1 MDYQNFATLGVNLNR
16 QKYGPLDISSV
27 FTSTA
32 DLTYYITKG
41 KTKQT
46 GLSSYWANTTP
57 YPYEGQL
64 VALNENGKVS
74 ILKLVTNGDSF
85 NAEDITAAV
94 QNDLNQ
100 FRTETVNDIIS
111 LGGQISDINNKINN
125 LPDTPDLTG
134 YATKAYVNNAVTSAE
149 QNMQSELYGEVELLN
164 GSIDALGAD
173 MELRVPKSRTIN
185 GYSLSA
191 NITLDAEDVEAD
203 PEGTAAAKASEALA
217 QAKTYTNTY
226 ALPKTT
232 TVNGQE
238 SNSANNYIIEASHIS
253 LTTQDTENAAKL
265 NVETYLNYLDS
276 EIKNVAIGSEF
287 LPRDTVI
294 NNVKFIPGYS
304 NSEGTFP
311 PSYTL
316 DATHIP
322 VFDRGFSVSDYLSAS
337 LDNLRLNDTDGNGL
351 AIVYSRNNSDEETF
365 LRPFDNYPLKKA
377 ANALG
382 AVRMETAKAEGLRDP
397 NDLDS
402 ELYQMPKG
410 AMAIGNETI
419 ASGIASF
426 STGIN
431 SEANGSG
438 AFAGNYGTTA
448 TGDYSTALGRDTTA
462 SAMAAF
468 ATGDTNTA
476 SGFASFVAGS
486 NNEASGYVSSVLG
499 YNNKATA
506 YYSHAEGCGTIAAS
520 TAQHVQGQFN
530 IEDNAGKYAHIVGW
544 GNAYAR
550 ANIHTLETNGNAWFA
565 GTGKFEGEVY
575 SGNKKLATSE
585 QVATLYTDLASVIDS
600 HKTLIDS
607 KADASALANYV
618 LTSRTINNKALTN
631 NISLS
636 YLDVGADAAGTAL
649 GYYNTLNNKIDNI
662 DLSGYVPTSRTIN
675 SKALTNNISLT
686 YLDVGADKS
695 GSAATAESNAK
706 SYADSNFLLKTAT
719 VNGVSFTN
727 GKANINAHQ
736 IRTLQENQ
744 PDSDIANNKLTV
756 ALYLNTLDSEVG
768 FIKQDLVTKLAVST
782 PINNVTP
789 TTTDGSNYT
798 YTLTANDIQATIA
811 KASTS
816 DSTETFPI
824 TKSLTHFINGSFRKV
839 EVNAANRGMI
849 FESWNGTRT
858 SITIPGSSLSYLLNG
873 EINEGAVK
881 MTTACEEGYDITG
894 AFNGDYAVGYASMA
908 LGDNTQAAGTA
919 SLAIGQKTQAGYYTV
934 SGGTVTPSGVAAF
947 AAGIETRA
955 KADASVAIGLGTTAA
970 SANSF
975 VSGYYNKSDS
985 TGTYLHIVGNGLGPD
1000 AMNSTLSYRNAYT
1013 LDNVGNAFFRGRV
1026 QVGNH
1031 TTTEHNVTG
1040 DLNVWNDD
1048 AADNF
1053 LVTKAEALDLIYA
1066 NVNSELINLA
1076 NISDGEANGS
1086 FYTSTASTY
1095 AGSLAQG
1102 AVIFGSGTKATGANS
1117 FAVGQGSFATAPDAV
1132 AFNEGTAASGYSSA
1146 AFGFHSV
1153 ASGNNSAAF
1162 GQYTEASGA
1171 DSLAVGY
1178 HTTASGMDQF
1188 VCGSNNIADTEH
1200 KYAFIVGID
1209 QSSSINSRAN
1219 GFTVDWSGNGWFAG
1233 EIRVGGTGQDD
1244 NTSNAILPA
1253 NLVATEKTPT
1263 TNNVINWL
1271 YE

>member
-41 KTKQT
+41 ETKQT

-74 ILKLVTNGDSF
+74 ILKLITNGDSF
-85 NAEDITAAV
+85 NTEDITATV

-100 FRTETVNDIIS
+100 FRTETANNIIS
-111 LGGQISDINNKINN
+111 LGQQISDINNKINN
-125 LPDTPDLTG
+125 LPDIPNLTG
-134 YATKAYVNNAVTSAE
+134 YATETYVDSAVTSAE
-149 QNMQSELYGEVELLN
+149 QNMRSELYGEVESLN
-164 GSIDALGAD
+164 GSISALEAD
-173 MELRVPKSRTIN
+173 IALCVPKSRTIN

-191 NITLDAEDVEAD
+191 NITLDAEDVKAD
-203 PEGTAAAKASEALA
+203 PEGTAAAKASEALT

-232 TVNGQE
+232 TINGQE
-238 SNSANNYIIEASHIS
+238 SNGTNNYTIEASHIS

-265 NVETYLNYLDS
+265 NVESYLNYLDS

-294 NNVKFIPGYS
+294 NNVKFVPGYS

-322 VFDRGFSVSDYLSAS
+322 VFDLGLSVSDYLGFS
-337 LDNLRLNDTDGNGL
+337 LDNLRLNDTDGDGL
-351 AIVYSRNNSDEETF
+351 AIVYSKNNSDEETF
-365 LRPFDNYPLKKA
+365 LRPFNNYPLKKA

-397 NDLDS
+397 SDLDS

-448 TGDYSTALGRDTTA
+448 TGDYSTALGRDTTT
-462 SAMAAF
+462 SAIAAF
-468 ATGDTNTA
+468 ATGDTNSA

-499 YNNKATA
+499 YNSKATA

-530 IEDNAGKYAHIVGW
+530 IEDSAGKYAHIVGW
-544 GNAYAR
+544 GNAYSR

-575 SGNKKLATSE
+575 SGDEKLATSK
-585 QVATLYTDLASVIDS
+585 QVSTLQTSLSSVIES

-607 KADASALANYV
+607 KADASTLANYV
-618 LTSRTINNKALTN
+618 PTSRTINSKALTG
-631 NISLS
+631 NIQLS
-636 YLDVGADAAGTAL
+636 YSDVGADAAGTAL
-649 GYYNTLNNKIDNI
+649 GYYNTLNNKIENI

-686 YLDVGADKS
+686 YSDVGADKS

-719 VNGVSFTN
+719 VNGASFTN
-727 GKANINAHQ
+727 GQANINAHQ
-736 IRTLQENQ
+736 IRTLQEDQ

-768 FIKQDLVTKLAVST
+768 LIKQDLATKLAVST
-782 PINNVTP
+782 PINNITP

-798 YTLTANDIQATIA
+798 YTLTANDIQATIT

-881 MTTACEEGYDITG
+881 MTTACEEGYTL
-894 AFNGDYAVGYASMA
+894 NGDYDGSYAVGRASMA
-908 LGDNTQAAGTA
+908 LGDNCQAPGEA
-919 SLAIGQKTQAGYYTV
+919 SLAIGKNTQAGYYRATDT
-934 SGGTVTPSGVAAF
+934 TVTTSGIATF
-947 AAGIETRA
+947 AAGIGTA
-955 KADASVAIGLGTTAA
+955 ATADASAA
-970 SANSF
+970 F
-975 VSGYYNKSDS
+975 GIYNNPS
-985 TGTYLHIVGNGLGPD
+985 TYLFTIGNGYIADGATSPTQQNAFTID
-1000 AMNSTLSYRNAYT
+1000 KTGNAWFAGKIQIGKNTSQEQGGNTGWNDNDTTGASTLITRFEMEQYVS
-1013 LDNVGNAFFRGRV
+1013 DNVNKE
-1026 QVGNH
+1026 
-1031 TTTEHNVTG
+1031 T
-1040 DLNVWNDD
+1040 
-1048 AADNF
+1048 
-1053 LVTKAEALDLIYA
+1053 
-1066 NVNSELINLA
+1066 INLA
-1076 NISDGEANGS
+1076 HITDGSADGS
-1086 FYTSTASTY
+1086 FYTSTSATY
-1095 AGSLAQG
+1095 KNNLGVG
-1102 AVIFGSGTKATGANS
+1102 AVTLGGNTK
-1117 FAVGQGSFATAPDAV
+1117 
-1132 AFNEGTAASGYSSA
+1132 ASGYYSLA
-1146 AFGFHSV
+1146 IGEGTT
-1153 ASGNNSAAF
+1153 ASGQQAFSQGYYTEATGTNSAAF
-1162 GQYTEASGA
+1162 GYWTSAA
-1171 DSLAVGY
+1171 ATDSF
-1178 HTTASGMDQF
+1178 T
-1188 VCGSNNIADTEH
+1188 CGRANIVDSSNT
-1200 KYAFIVGID
+1200 YAFTVGIGD
-1209 QSSSINSRAN
+1209 STSNRAN

-1244 NTSNAILPA
+1244 NTSNAVLPA
-1253 NLVATEKTPT
+1253 NLVATETTPT